1 MKQLTNNRS
10 NSPSWPI
17 KALTSAV
24 TIGIV
29 GLVPAN
35 SATPTPDRKP
45 IGDLEIYR
53 AAKPGSASIFMMLD
67 TSGSMDKRSIGED
80 YDSSYSSSCSEDS
93 VNSAKIKAVVYKR
106 KNKLTPSGALFKDD
120 DGNLVKILD
129 LDNTEDTITFTP
141 KGCTNRSG
149 VTRYSRLTRLQ
160 IALIELLADRVY
172 NNSNNLKDTG
182 SLPDDYAIG
191 LGNYSYNGNGRSGV
205 VLTPTQELTAEQR
218 VALIEKIKVLQ
229 ATGGTP
235 TAHAFAESGAYMMG
249 TTTASDIKTV
259 GERGVSGR
267 YYQYRKCVT
276 NDNSLSLDISLNSYV
291 YACSNWGAWSSQPN
305 ILPSYDSS
313 VNIAVGNSNDV
324 RYYQGSKNADSGF
337 INSVSIAKAGGK
349 YESPLSSKECS
360 GNGIYLLTD
369 GQPQIVT
376 EDGRNYESLVGSSNR
391 AKTLMNLS
399 LQGVEDPLSVTT
411 CNGLTGG
418 DASGAWGCMASYA
431 ALLRNRASNSKGLPI
446 KTATVGFGKS
456 FNGLTGKK
464 TITVNGESK
473 EIVDCDSG
481 FTTGNDKVGQDTRNL
496 CKLGER
502 KGDNQV
508 KTFGDGGF
516 YYTEESDDI
525 AKSIVDFSA
534 SLVNI
539 INTAPSGTI
548 TIPEDPYRAA
558 NQLPYAYLP
567 MLDPDI
573 ISAAS
578 IWKGNLKKYNLDQ
591 GTLFGNGS
599 NKLYKDVAGN
609 LDENTQDVWQTADFQ
624 VGNKTANNDIA
635 AGGVYAQLKTPSSGL
650 GTVRTLYVEDYTTAG
665 NKTPILR
672 KVGVNSSG
680 KPFGFDALV
689 DTVAYSQLN
698 QRRLLS
704 FLGFGQVL
712 TNDGQPTT
720 PITTAT
726 KDLSLAQPT
735 AEIKLLGGVVH
746 SKPEA
751 ISYGSKLDEKGNI
764 TNPREDYLLFG
775 SMDGAL
781 HLVDAKEG
789 KEEVAIIPRQMLINQ
804 PEALVEGSKKA
815 DIGKPYFGVDAPWLV
830 KTDYTYDL
838 VGKKVTVDTASGKGM
853 FAYGGLRMGGEAFY
867 GMDINKKSEPKML
880 FTITPQGVVST
891 TSAASSTTGF
901 ARLGQIWSKPVA
913 AKIRLTKGSN
923 TKKNA
928 APTDVLIFGGGYD
941 MQYEVDG
948 YVPTTNAPAKGNAIY
963 MINAKTGKLLW
974 STSSESTTGAN
985 VKTDT
990 MINSITGGIAVLDRD
1005 NDGLMDHLYAADL
1018 GGQVFRADFENAR
1031 IAQFGFTAVDSFS
1044 NKGVTRIL
1052 DAAPTD
1058 KKLAYRFYESP
1069 VVSFYRREKGPD
1081 TGKLFAM
1088 VNVISGNR
1096 SAPLSKQRTNTY
1108 ANRVYGIIDNDVTNK
1123 DLYLSGFSKSIVN
1136 LTEAKL
1142 VNLGTTI
1149 PTIGAATAE
1158 ADRQAKKDAAIAS
1171 MIGTAKNG
1179 TTDAVAATK
1188 NGWYYPLTRFD
1199 GYNNVRY
1206 NKGMGPST
1214 VINNLLY
1221 TTVYNPDKIYG
1232 NTASCSAKITG
1243 GSERQIY
1250 CLPYGVCMDNA
1261 SSTGTGGFTPAG
1273 QGIQELAIGAYN
1285 AANTDIK
1292 VLIGTTTISERIEAA
1307 NRAKYGKDDFK
1318 DDSNIKDLYSG
1329 ENNGTTQDNGDGS
1342 AVEYLFNERY
1352 TLQPKAWYERKK
1364 Q

>member
-1 MKQLTNNRS
+1 MKQLMNNRS

-17 KALTSAV
+17 KALTAAV
-24 TIGIV
+24 TIGIMA
-29 GLVPAN
+29 LVPAN
-35 SATPTPDRKP
+35 SATPVPDRKP
-45 IGDLEIYR
+45 IGDLEIYKV
-53 AAKPGSASIFMMLD
+53 AKPGTASIFMMLD
-67 TSGSMDKRSIGED
+67 TSGSMDRRSIRAD
-80 YDSSYSSSCSEDS
+80 YGSSYSEECTENS

-106 KNKLTPSGALFKDD
+106 KNKLTPLGELFKDD
-120 DGNLVKILD
+120 DGKLVKILD
-129 LDNTEDTITFTP
+129 LDNAEDTITFTP

-172 NNSNNLKDTG
+172 NNSDTLKDTG
-182 SLPDDYAIG
+182 SLPDDYGIG

-205 VLTPTQELTAEQR
+205 VLIPTQELTAEQR
-218 VALIEKIKVLQ
+218 VDLIKKIKDLT

-249 TTTASDIKTV
+249 TTTDTYKKIV
-259 GERGVSGR
+259 GERGVSNG

-276 NDNSLSLDISLNSYV
+276 NDNALSFDNASNSYF
-291 YACSNWGAWSSQPN
+291 YTCNNWSGWSYQSN
-305 ILPSYDSS
+305 ILPSYNSY
-313 VNIAVGNSNDV
+313 VNTGGYDV
-324 RYYQGSKNADSGF
+324 LYYQGSDNADSGF
-337 INSVSIAKAGGK
+337 KNSVEKSKELGK
-349 YESPLSSKECS
+349 YISPLSSKECS

-376 EDGRNYESLVGSSNR
+376 EDGRYYEGLVGSSNR
-391 AKTLMNLS
+391 AKALMNPS
-399 LQGVEDPLSVTT
+399 LQGVESPLSVTS

-431 ALLRNRASNSKGLPI
+431 ALLRNKESNSKRLPI

-456 FNGLTGKK
+456 FAGLTG
-464 TITVNGESK
+464 TRSIIVNGKAK
-473 EIVDCDSG
+473 EVVDCDSG
-481 FTTGNDKVGQDTRNL
+481 NNVGQDTRNL

-502 KGDNQV
+502 RGDSET

-516 YYTEESDDI
+516 YYTEESSDI
-525 AKSIVDFSA
+525 AKSIVDFST

-578 IWKGNLKKYNLDQ
+578 IWKGNLKKYNLDE

-609 LDENTQDVWQTADFQ
+609 LDENTQDVWQTADFK
-624 VGNKTANNDIA
+624 VSNVIANNNIA

-650 GTVRTLYVEDYTTAG
+650 GSVRTLYVEDYTSIG
-665 NKTPILR
+665 NKTPVLR
-672 KVGVNSSG
+672 KIGVNSSG
-680 KPFGFDALV
+680 KPFGFDALI
-689 DTVAYSQLN
+689 DTIAYSQLN

-704 FLGFGQVL
+704 FLGFGSVL
-712 TNDGQPTT
+712 TDGGQAVDSILVQNLNLTQPTKE
-720 PITTAT
+720 T
-726 KDLSLAQPT
+726 KV
-735 AEIKLLGGVVH
+735 LGGVVH

-751 ISYGSKLDEKGNI
+751 VSYGSELDDKGNI
-764 TNPREDYLLFG
+764 IDPREDYLLFG

-789 KEEVAIIPRQMLINQ
+789 KENFAIIPRQMLIDQ
-804 PEALVEGSKKA
+804 PEALVEGSKKEISK
-815 DIGKPYFGVDAPWLV
+815 IGQPYFGIDAPWLV
-830 KTDYTYDL
+830 KTDYAYDL
-838 VGKKVTVDTASGKGM
+838 VGKKVTVDTAAGRGM

-867 GMDINKKSEPKML
+867 GIDITKKSEPKML

-891 TSAASSTTGF
+891 VTGASSTTGF
-901 ARLGQIWSKPVA
+901 ARLGQIWSKPIA
-913 AKIRLTKGSN
+913 AKIRLTKGSDI
-923 TKKNA
+923 KKND

-948 YVPTTNAPAKGNAIY
+948 YVPTTSAPAKGNAIY
-963 MINAKTGKLLW
+963 MINAKTGKLIW
-974 STSSESTTGAN
+974 STSSESTSGVN
-985 VKTDT
+985 VKTGT
-990 MINSITGGIAVLDRD
+990 MINSITGGITVLDRD

-1031 IAQFGFTAVDSFS
+1031 IAQFGFTAVDNFS

-1052 DAAPTD
+1052 DTAPTD

-1096 SAPLSKQRTNTY
+1096 SAPLSTLRNNNDY

-1123 DLYLSGFSKSIVN
+1123 RLYDGLTKTIVDLKESN
-1136 LTEAKL
+1136 L
-1142 VNLGTTI
+1142 VDLGAEI
-1149 PTIGAATAE
+1149 PKIAAATT
-1158 ADRQAKKDAAIAS
+1158 DAARETNKNNAIAS
-1171 MIGTAKNG
+1171 MVGAARNDTESAI
-1179 TTDAVAATK
+1179 AATK

-1206 NKGMGPST
+1206 NKGMGPNT

-1221 TTVYNPDKIYG
+1221 TTVYNPDKVYG

-1292 VLIGTTTISERIEAA
+1292 VLIGTTTISERIAAA
-1307 NRAKYGKDDFK
+1307 NRAGYGADDLK
-1318 DDSNIKDLYSG
+1318 KQSNIKDLYSG
-1329 ENNGTTQDNGDGS
+1329 TDKAAEANGDGS